1 LISAAIDFFNDS
13 CPAGATLGAPQLH
26 TNSTDMSFAV
36 VANTCG
42 GEIAPGARCTVGDVI
57 YLPQSVGLQTAVLAV
72 DVFCV
77 GADTQHGSVGVQGDV
92 ELLRGPPI
100 TVVDVAP
107 LVQACADPSHP
118 DWANCPV
125 LIERSAGRKAGEP
138 VFWRMNLDVVLA
150 GSDPMAQHL
159 ESVTVSYD
167 GGNPPA
173 DIVVPEVFGFD
184 GVFNPPTLGGSS
196 PLFCGGRGGL
206 LASGRCH
213 AHADCAPLL
222 CLPRLLHAVPAG
234 GTTTLQVPA
243 LQVLPDPPPANVT
256 LTLSF
261 YGSSDPLTMTRSLQ
275 PYVSPAVLGSY
286 SFPGAKKDLKENHF
300 WGDPFQQH
308 HGYLALGHRWSRNQR
323 NAEDWGIFRRDG
335 SGWSLLD
342 EGGHEGVA
350 QDHLIWDMPIY
361 AIADGTVVGCGNG
374 FADNLLIPCG
384 GTGEPACG
392 TPAGVNHL
400 WIRHVSGERV
410 LYAHFKQGT
419 IPPELCP
426 ADALPEHEVRNGAKV
441 RSGQLLGLVG
451 NSGSGAPHLHI
462 HSAVDE
468 PLDIPP
474 PPPNNYGEGLPLVYQ
489 NVRSIRSEEFE
500 ANPSNPPWNE
510 EAHAA
515 RTIEEFDFL
524 TRLRVEPLP
533 RTNVSIATT
542 TAPAPAIAGSSV
554 VSTTVVT
561 NYGPDAA
568 SDASAVIVLPQELD
582 YVSDSLGCVE
592 APVGTLSCTI
602 GPLAAQDAGQ
612 MDTLAFDM
620 MASIAPDL
628 IFMNGGPITTANV
641 VSASSPEFDNSPHDA
656 SETITIIA
664 SADLSVVNA
673 RIVSSPTDLL
683 LGQLAPILVEVDV
696 TSSGPSS
703 PMHATLTPKG
713 SAGAAQGMFVAPAV
727 SAPALKD
734 GELRSVLIEF
744 MLSCSAPGGQT
755 AGLEFVIAP
764 ELPDD
769 VDPVSGNDSFST
781 SVAVDCILPVAID
794 VKPGSRDNPI
804 KVDRGTIPVAI
815 LTTTAGEYGLPL
827 AFDAT
832 TIDPASVRFG
842 EPDLVWAGGGSVEA
856 HGRVHLE
863 DTHELDAKK
872 KDKDLD
878 LVVHFPAADTGFE
891 ESSTEGCARGVSSN
905 GAAGFSFFG
914 CDTVKP

>member
-1 LISAAIDFFNDS
+1 
-13 CPAGATLGAPQLH
+13 
-26 TNSTDMSFAV
+26 
-36 VANTCG
+36 
-42 GEIAPGARCTVGDVI
+42 
-57 YLPQSVGLQTAVLAV
+57 
-72 DVFCV
+72 
-77 GADTQHGSVGVQGDV
+77 
-92 ELLRGPPI
+92 
-100 TVVDVAP
+100 
-107 LVQACADPSHP
+107 
-118 DWANCPV
+118 
-125 LIERSAGRKAGEP
+125 
-138 VFWRMNLDVVLA
+138 
-150 GSDPMAQHL
+150 
-159 ESVTVSYD
+159 
-167 GGNPPA
+167 
-173 DIVVPEVFGFD
+173 
-184 GVFNPPTLGGSS
+184 
-196 PLFCGGRGGL
+196 
-206 LASGRCH
+206 
-213 AHADCAPLL
+213 
-222 CLPRLLHAVPAG
+222 
-234 GTTTLQVPA
+234 
-243 LQVLPDPPPANVT
+243 VT

-673 RIVSSPTDLL
+673 RIVSLQR
-683 LGQLAPILVEVDV
+683 GAPVRRR
-696 TSSGPSS
+696 G
-703 PMHATLTPKG
+703 
-713 SAGAAQGMFVAPAV
+713 
-727 SAPALKD
+727 
-734 GELRSVLIEF
+734 
-744 MLSCSAPGGQT
+744 CS
-755 AGLEFVIAP
+755 
-764 ELPDD
+764 
-769 VDPVSGNDSFST
+769 
-781 SVAVDCILPVAID
+781 
-794 VKPGSRDNPI
+794 
-804 KVDRGTIPVAI
+804 
-815 LTTTAGEYGLPL
+815 
-827 AFDAT
+827 
-832 TIDPASVRFG
+832 
-842 EPDLVWAGGGSVEA
+842 
-856 HGRVHLE
+856 
-863 DTHELDAKK
+863 
-872 KDKDLD
+872 
-878 LVVHFPAADTGFE
+878 
-891 ESSTEGCARGVSSN
+891 
-905 GAAGFSFFG
+905 
-914 CDTVKP
+914 